1 MLRAAI
7 FLSGPQTPQEGFR
20 ELAEG
25 EILGVPRGLTE
36 IESL

>member
-7 FLSGPQTPQEGFR
+7 FLSGPQTAQEGFR

-25 EILGVPRGLTE
+25 EILAIPRGLTE
-36 IESL
+36 IESI